1 MGANDWT
8 KIAEAAEQLGVS
20 EVWLR
25 AWTRGK
31 CGPELPSREIAGK
44 SHVRPCEAYDHIRT
58 HAKRAAPSLRPP
70 PGYAPTVALDATP
83 APAAPAADPQS
94 MIDPDIRRALGDV
107 DPLSIDP
114 HELMWKLVL
123 AGMASEKIK
132 TVVQVANSHQRKRD
146 AAVRAGKSFPPD
158 DVVRMCRSHGELL
171 IEEVDA
177 AAPRFAADL
186 LRLLRESFGI
196 DLPGK
201 NPAAA
206 RIVEAS
212 IREQFGNGIIMAVR
226 QRVDDQVHDVQ
237 ALEFGQ

>member
-8 KIAEAAEQLGVS
+8 KIAEASDQLGVS

-25 AWTRGK
+25 SWTRGE
-31 CGPELPSREIAGK
+31 CGPELPSKEMGNTRA
-44 SHVRPCEAYDHIRT
+44 VRPGEAYDHIRA
-58 HAKRAAPSLRPP
+58 HAKRQPPRLKAP
-70 PGYAPTVALDATP
+70 PGYAPAVAQDATS
-83 APAAPAADPQS
+83 APSVPAADPET
-94 MIDPDIRRALGDV
+94 MIDPDIRRALGDA
-107 DPLSIDP
+107 DPLTIDP
-114 HELMWKLVL
+114 LELAWKLVL
-123 AGMASEKIK
+123 AGIAPEKIK

-186 LRLLRESFGI
+186 LRLLRETFGI
-196 DLPGK
+196 DLSAK
-201 NPAAA
+201 NPSAA
-206 RIVEAS
+206 RIVEAA
-212 IREQFGNGIIMAVR
+212 IREQFGNGIILAVR

-237 ALEFGQ
+237 ALEFQP